1 MSTYLLLHGA
11 WHGAWC
17 WHKLIPLLESAGHE
31 VIAPDLPAL
40 GKDQTPAPAVSLET
54 YTRFVADLIDSIDSP
69 VVLVGHSMSGAVI
82 SQVAEWRPGQVNC
95 LIYLAAYLLSNGQ
108 SILATIREDPGSL
121 VLPNLV
127 YSRDRQTARVKSSI
141 IKEAFYADCSEEDS
155 DFALSRLVPQVLA
168 PLSAP
173 VTVTGD
179 NWGGVPRYYIE
190 CTQDRI
196 VSIDCQRMMQAVLPC
211 RDVMSLDTSHSPF
224 LSAPEQLLESL
235 LACNDQRSFSFR

>member
-1 MSTYLLLHGA
+1 MSTFLLLHGA

-17 WHKLIPLLESAGHE
+17 WHKLIPLLEKAGHE
-31 VIAPDLPAL
+31 VVAPDLPGL
-40 GKDQTPAPAVSLET
+40 GNDKTPATNVSLET
-54 YTRFVADLIDSIDSP
+54 YTRFVTDLLDSIDSP

-82 SQVAEWRPGQVNC
+82 SRVAELRPAQVNC
-95 LIYLAAYLLSNGQ
+95 LVYLAAYLLPNGQ
-108 SILATIREDPGSL
+108 SILETTREDTGSL

-127 YSRDRQTARVKSSI
+127 YSRDRKTARVRDTVI
-141 IKEAFYADCSEEDS
+141 REAFYADCSEEDCE
-155 DFALSRLVPQVLA
+155 FAGSRLVQQALA

-173 VTVTGD
+173 VKITGE
-179 NWGGVPRYYIE
+179 NWGRVPRYYIE

-196 VSIDCQRMMQAVLPC
+196 VSIGCQRRMQARLSC

-235 LACNDQRSFSFR
+235 LACND